1 MSSRRSTMSRR
12 EFTAAVGALAP
23 SLAMATAGGPLV
35 LGTRVHAAQPTAA
48 AAIGPL
54 GAQILPPG
62 IRSRFV
68 DGVNGLRMH
77 VLEAGYETPG
87 RPGILLIH
95 GFPELAYSW
104 RRIMGPLAAAGY
116 HVFAPDMRGYGRT
129 SPTPVNYD
137 DDLRPYGTVNRIKDM
152 LALVSA
158 MGHRSLPAVFGHD
171 MGSPL
176 AGWCALARPDVFRSV
191 VMMSAPFG
199 GAPALPFNTANAKPA
214 ALVPAPNPNA
224 IYDELAKLSPPR
236 KHYQRYYQTREANAN
251 MWKPPQGLVAFFR
264 AYYHAKSADW
274 KQNNP
279 QPLAARTA
287 AEWAKLPRYY
297 VMDLDKGMAEQV
309 AADMPAAAEVA
320 ANKWLPDAELA
331 VYAEEYGRTGFQGGL
346 NGYRGAPGGEDLQ
359 LFAGKTLDVPSSFIS
374 GKQDWGTYQNP
385 GSLERLEKQIT
396 TKYRGTHLLD
406 GAGHWVQQ
414 EQASALSKL
423 LVDFLRNQ

>member
-1 MSSRRSTMSRR
+1 M
-12 EFTAAVGALAP
+12 TARIAASQPG
-23 SLAMATAGGPLV
+23 TGGP
-35 LGTRVHAAQPTAA
+35 
-48 AAIGPL
+48 IGPL
-54 GAQILPPG
+54 SPSVLPPG
-62 IRSRFV
+62 IRSRYV
-68 DGVNGLRMH
+68 DNVNGLRMH
-77 VLEAGYETPG
+77 VLEAGYQTPG

-104 RRIMGPLAAAGY
+104 RKIMGPLAAAGY

-137 DDLRPYGTVNRIKDM
+137 DDLRPYGTVNRLKDM

-171 MGSPL
+171 QGSPL
-176 AGWCALARPDVFRSV
+176 AGWCALARPDIFRSV

-199 GAPALPFNTANAKPA
+199 GAPTLPFNTAN
-214 ALVPAPNPNA
+214 VPAVPVPAGNPNA

-236 KHYQRYYQTREANAN
+236 KHYQRYYQTREANTN
-251 MWKPPQGLVAFFR
+251 MWPSKQGMLAFFR

-274 KQNNP
+274 QQNKP

-309 AADMPAAAEVA
+309 AVDMPTAAEIA

-359 LFAGKTLDVPSSFIS
+359 LFAGRTLDVPSSFIS

-414 EQASALSKL
+414 EQSAALSALL
-423 LVDFLRNQ
+423 LEFVKKETR